1 MRGPR
6 PLAVLALIV
15 VANVG
20 LLARAEVRIQPVPT
34 DAGARVLASFTA
46 RDAWTQN
53 VREMLQHSQT
63 VTFEFD
69 AELRRPAPVLLFFTG
84 DPVLART
91 RVSSTARFDTLAGDY
106 KVTRMRNGRTV
117 ISDKRDKEADVREWL
132 TTIEQVALD
141 PVEPLE
147 PNSEYYVRV
156 NLWVRP
162 RHVTSVWSIL
172 PLGRPDDTGRKDFPY
187 VK

>member
-1 MRGPR
+1 MRYPR
-6 PLAVLALIV
+6 PLVVLALVIG
-15 VANVG
+15 ANVG

-46 RDAWTQN
+46 RDAWTLS
-53 VREMLQHSQT
+53 VREMLQHGQT

-69 AELRRPAPVLLFFTG
+69 AELKRPAPLWFF
-84 DPVLART
+84 DPVLARAS
-91 RVSSTARFDTLAGDY
+91 VSSSAKFDTLAGDY
-106 KVTRMRNGRTV
+106 KVSRMRGGRTV
-117 ISDKRDKEADVREWL
+117 NSDRRSKEADVREWL

-141 PVEPLE
+141 PVEPLV

-156 NLWVRP
+156 SLTVRP
-162 RHVTSVWSIL
+162 RHVTSIWSIL
-172 PLGRPDDTGRKDFPY
+172 PLGRPDDSGRADFPF

>member
-20 LLARAEVRIQPVPT
+20 LLARAEVRIAPVPT
-34 DAGARVLASFTA
+34 DGGARVLASFTA
-46 RDAWTQN
+46 RDAWTQS

-69 AELRRPAPVLLFFTG
+69 AELRRPSSVFLFFVG
-84 DPVLART
+84 DAVLART
-91 RVSSTARFDTLAGDY
+91 RVSSSAKFDTLAGDY

-117 ISDKRDKEADVREWL
+117 NSDRRDKEADVREWL

-141 PVEPLE
+141 PVTPLE
-147 PNSEYYVRV
+147 PNGEYYVRV